1 MKLPIWTA
9 QLLAVIIAGALL
21 FVYQG
26 QTLQGYLTS
35 TISERLLKEARL
47 SANLSASGLKD
58 LRLEAPGLALS
69 IGQALKARATII
81 EADGAVVGDSEIPSP
96 GLDTL
101 DNHGGRPEVRSALL
115 TGEGSSVRYSETLRT
130 DMLYEAVRFRSA
142 GGATAVLRLALPLS
156 AREQTVAGLQRVL
169 VFSLAIALMLILVNY
184 LLAVFTARSLREMTA
199 IAARIGKGEPGARLV
214 VEKGSELGQLSVVL
228 NEVAVRIEGELARTK
243 AERNRLNAILRG
255 MGEGIMVADASGS
268 ITLVNPAFKSLFE
281 PADEV
286 EGKPLI
292 DISRHPALHDTFRQV
307 VAAKAERI
315 EELLLRNSGEK
326 TVLTHWVPL
335 MEGGVLHGVVVVFHD
350 ISEIRRLENIRKDFV
365 ANVSHELRTP
375 ITIIKGYAE
384 TLASGGLENSEQAL
398 RFVSIIV
405 SHAERLGALV
415 ADLLTLSQL
424 ESGTMSLET
433 RSVNIPQLAG
443 HVVSLLEQK
452 SQEKGI
458 RVDASRLGDAP
469 QVLADPG
476 RLEQVFLNLLDNAIK
491 YTPAGGTVSMSAA
504 VEGNLVRIG
513 VHDTGIGIPSRDL
526 SRIFE
531 RFYRVDTARS
541 RDEGGTGLGLSIV
554 KHLVQMQG
562 GTVSVQSSGHG
573 SSFFFTLRRF
583 LQTSPGE
590 DDMQRGHEEAPS
602 SVALLH
608 PSVLR

>member
-1 MKLPIWTA
+1 MKSPIWAA
-9 QLLAVIIAGALL
+9 QLLAVLLAGALL
-21 FVYQG
+21 LVYQG
-26 QTLQGYLTS
+26 HTLQRYLSS
-35 TISERLLKEARL
+35 TISEHLQKEARL
-47 SANLSASGLKD
+47 SADLSASNLRD
-58 LRLEAPGLALS
+58 LRREAPAMVLS
-69 IGQALKARATII
+69 IGQALKARATIVQ
-81 EADGAVVGDSEIPSP
+81 ANGAVVGDSEIPP
-96 GLDTL
+96 TGLDTM
-101 DNHGGRPEVRSALL
+101 DNHGGRPEIRDALL
-115 TGEGSSVRYSETLRT
+115 NGEGSSIRYSETLRT
-130 DMLYEAVRFRSA
+130 DMLYQAVRFRTAA
-142 GGATAVLRLALPLS
+142 GEIAVLRLALPLA
-156 AREQTVAGLQRVL
+156 ARDAAVTGLQPV
-169 VFSLAIALMLILVNY
+169 LILSLLLALLLILANY
-184 LLAVFTARSLREMTA
+184 LFSAFTARSLREMTA
-199 IAARIGKGEPGARLV
+199 TAARFGNGEPGARLI
-214 VEKGSELGQLSVVL
+214 VEKSSELGQLSGVL

-281 PADEV
+281 PANEV

-307 VAAKAERI
+307 IATKAERV
-315 EELLLRNSGEK
+315 EELVLRNSGEK

-335 MEGGVLHGVVVVFHD
+335 MEGGVLQGVVVVFHD

-384 TLASGGLENSEQAL
+384 TLMSGGLENPEQAL

-415 ADLLTLSQL
+415 GDLLTLSQL
-424 ESGTMSLET
+424 ESGNMSLET

-452 SQEKGI
+452 SHEKGI
-458 RVDASRLGDAP
+458 RVDASRLAEAP
-469 QVLADPG
+469 LVLADPG
-476 RLEQVFLNLLDNAIK
+476 RLEQIFVNLLDNAIK
-491 YTPAGGTVSMSAA
+491 YTPAGGTVSMSATI
-504 VEGNLVRIG
+504 EGNLVRIG

-562 GTVSVQSSGHG
+562 GTVSVQSSGQG

-583 LQTSPGE
+583 LVAAKPQEETASVGQASSAASP
-590 DDMQRGHEEAPS
+590 RHLAA
-602 SVALLH
+602 VK
-608 PSVLR
+608 